1 MNEPAVELFSLKRFV
16 KSTTSV
22 DELPKEVTPKLGK
35 SSTKN
40 ESSVLFPPKIEEMSS
55 VTYDVSKVP
64 FPPKRLERPI
74 TAYEPF
80 SVLFLSN
87 TKNESPVL
95 FPPKTLEISTITKLS
110 SAVFLL

>member
-40 ESSVLFPPKIEEMSS
+40 ESSVLFPPKIHLYFYYA
-55 VTYDVSKVP
+55 TYNTS
-64 FPPKRLERPI
+64 
-74 TAYEPF
+74 
-80 SVLFLSN
+80 LS
-87 TKNESPVL
+87 
-95 FPPKTLEISTITKLS
+95 
-110 SAVFLL
+110 